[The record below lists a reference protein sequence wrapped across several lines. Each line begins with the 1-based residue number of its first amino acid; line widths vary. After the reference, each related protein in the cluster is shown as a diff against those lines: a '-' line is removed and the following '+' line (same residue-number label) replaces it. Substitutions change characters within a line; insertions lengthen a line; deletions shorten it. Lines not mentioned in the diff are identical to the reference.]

1 MSSTKYPNVIFI
13 IADQMKW
20 SALRMYSDIGIEA
33 PSLERLASEGV
44 RFEHGITPHPL
55 CVPARVSMM
64 TSRYAHSTGA
74 RRNETLMPPG
84 ELHAFRI
91 WKELGYTT
99 GLIGKNHCF
108 IQKSDLDTLDVRVE
122 LSHRGL
128 SSNDYLGEDGSLQG
142 MDWVV
147 PQDVIAESHSSR
159 GAMVGGSGAGDF
171 MVSDHDLAGYSSS
184 AIPTQVESFLERAAD
199 GDTFDGSGGTGEQT
213 KPFAIQVSFPDPHAP
228 NEVPRKYAEMVP
240 PELIDLPPTR
250 EGEFDGDS
258 SPERN
263 RVLYEMLSLDGKS
276 EGEIRNI
283 VATYLAMTRFVD
295 DGIGRIL
302 DKLDELNIR
311 DNTIIVFTADH
322 GDFAGEHNMFG
333 KGGVYYDSLVRVP
346 YIVSWPG
353 GGVPQGEVDDSPVST
368 IDLLPTILQLS
379 GVADFTTSPQQE
391 PGQELPSAGPRLLAE
406 INSDVITSES
416 LRRLQGKPLP
426 TVTNASSREAAFSE
440 YGTGGPAFTMEML
453 NKLPIKTG
461 SPAIM
466 GSLWIREAE
475 GRRKM
480 VRTREWKYVTDL
492 SSPNSSNGSS
502 KSDGSTAYSE
512 DELYDLKND
521 PWELTNVAQS
531 AENVG
536 VISNMRAL
544 LVDWMLETEDYNPVP
559 IPISI
564 GRGLKPDIDTSR

>member
-1 MSSTKYPNVIFI
+1 MSKTEYPNVIFI
-13 IADQMKW
+13 IADQMKS
-20 SALRMYSDIGIEA
+20 SALRMYSEIGIET

-44 RFEHGITPHPL
+44 RFEIGITPHAL

-64 TSRYAHSTGA
+64 TSRFAHSTGS

-108 IQKSDLDTLDVRVE
+108 IQQSDLDTLDVRLE
-122 LSHRGL
+122 LSHGGL
-128 SSNDYLGEDGSLQG
+128 PKDNYLGEDNSLQG
-142 MDWVV
+142 MEWVV
-147 PQDVIAESHSSR
+147 PQSVITQSHSSR
-159 GAMVGGSGAGDF
+159 GNMRGGSGAGAYV
-171 MVSDHDLAGYSSS
+171 VSDHDLSGYSSS
-184 AIPTQVESFLERAAD
+184 AIPTQVESFLERAVD
-199 GDTFDGSGGTGEQT
+199 GDTFDGTGGKGEQT

-228 NEVPRKYAEMVP
+228 NEVPRKYAEMVT
-240 PELIDLPPTR
+240 PESISLPPTR
-250 EGEFDGDS
+250 EGEFDDDS

-263 RVLYEMLSLDGKS
+263 RVLYEMLRLDGMS
-276 EGEIRNI
+276 EEKIRNI
-283 VATYLAMTRFVD
+283 VGTYLAMTRFVD

-302 DKLDELNIR
+302 DKLDELDIR

-322 GDFAGEHNMFG
+322 GDFGGEHNMFG

-353 GGVPQGEVDDSPVST
+353 GGVPQGEVDHSPVST

-379 GVADFTTSPQQE
+379 GVADFTASPPQE
-391 PGQELPSAGPRLLAE
+391 PGQDYPAAGPRLLADIE
-406 INSDVITSES
+406 SDIVTSES

-426 TVTNASSREAAFSE
+426 TVTNAPSRTAAFSE

-453 NKLPIKTG
+453 NQLPEPTG

-492 SSPNSSNGSS
+492 SSSNSSGSNNS
-502 KSDGSTAYSE
+502 SAHSE

-521 PWELTNVAQS
+521 PWELTNVAQN
-531 AENVG
+531 AEHVG
-536 VISNMRAL
+536 VISNMRGL

-559 IPISI
+559 LPTVI
-564 GRGLKPDIDTSR
+564 GRGTKPEIDTSR

>member
-1 MSSTKYPNVIFI
+1 MSKTEYPNVIFI
-13 IADQMKW
+13 IADQMKS
-20 SALRMYSDIGIEA
+20 SALRMYSEIGIET

-44 RFEHGITPHPL
+44 RFEIGITPHAL

-64 TSRYAHSTGA
+64 TSRFAHSTGS

-108 IQKSDLDTLDVRVE
+108 IQQSDLDTLDVRLE
-122 LSHRGL
+122 LSHGGL
-128 SSNDYLGEDGSLQG
+128 PKDNYLGEDNSLQG
-142 MDWVV
+142 MEWVV
-147 PQDVIAESHSSR
+147 PQSVITQSHSSR
-159 GAMVGGSGAGDF
+159 GNMRGGSGAGAYV
-171 MVSDHDLAGYSSS
+171 VSDHDLSGYSSS
-184 AIPTQVESFLERAAD
+184 AIPTQVESFLERAVD
-199 GDTFDGSGGTGEQT
+199 GDTFDGTGGKGEQT
-213 KPFAIQVSFPDPHAP
+213 RPFAIQVSFPDPHAP
-228 NEVPRKYAEMVP
+228 NEVPRKYAEMVT
-240 PELIDLPPTR
+240 PESISLPPTR
-250 EGEFDGDS
+250 EGEFDDDS

-263 RVLYEMLSLDGKS
+263 RVLYEMLRLDGMS
-276 EGEIRNI
+276 EEKIRNI
-283 VATYLAMTRFVD
+283 VGTYLAMTRFVD

-302 DKLDELNIR
+302 DKLDELDIR

-322 GDFAGEHNMFG
+322 GDFGGEHNMFG

-353 GGVPQGEVDDSPVST
+353 GGVPQGEVDHSPVST

-379 GVADFTTSPQQE
+379 GVADFTASPPQE
-391 PGQELPSAGPRLLAE
+391 PGQDYPAAGPRLLADIE
-406 INSDVITSES
+406 SDIVTSES

-426 TVTNASSREAAFSE
+426 TVTNAPSRTAAFSE

-453 NKLPIKTG
+453 NQLPEQTG

-492 SSPNSSNGSS
+492 SSSNSSGSNNS
-502 KSDGSTAYSE
+502 SAHSE

-521 PWELTNVAQS
+521 PWELTNVAQN
-531 AENVG
+531 AEHVG
-536 VISNMRAL
+536 VISNMRGL

-559 IPISI
+559 LPTVI
-564 GRGLKPDIDTSR
+564 GRGTKPEIDTSR

>member
-1 MSSTKYPNVIFI
+1 MSCTKYPNVIFI

-20 SALRMYSDIGIEA
+20 SALRMYSEIGIET

-108 IQKSDLDTLDVRVE
+108 IQQSDLDTLDVRLE
-122 LSHRGL
+122 LSHRGI
-128 SSNDYLGEDGSLQG
+128 SAGDYLGEDNSVKG
-142 MDWVV
+142 MEWVV
-147 PQDVIAESHSSR
+147 PVDVIKESHSSR
-159 GAMVGGSGAGDF
+159 TGITGGSRGGNF
-171 MVSDHDLAGYSSS
+171 VISDHDLAGYSSS
-184 AIPTQVESFLERAAD
+184 AIPTQIESFLERVSG
-199 GDTFDGSGGTGEQT
+199 GDKFDGTGESGEQT
-213 KPFAIQVSFPDPHAP
+213 NPFAIQISFPDPHSP
-228 NEVPRKYAEMVP
+228 NEVHRKYADMVP
-240 PELIDLPPTR
+240 PSSINLPPTR
-250 EGEFDGDS
+250 DGEFDDAS

-263 RVLYEMLSLDGKS
+263 KVLYKMLSLDGKS
-276 EGEIRNI
+276 EAEVRDI
-283 VATYLAMTRFVD
+283 VGTYLAMTRFVD

-302 DKLDELNIR
+302 DKLDELDMR

-346 YIVSWPG
+346 YIVSWPCG
-353 GGVPQGEVDDSPVST
+353 NVPQGVVDDSPVST

-379 GVADFTTSPQQE
+379 GVADFSKSPQQE
-391 PGQELPSAGPRLLAE
+391 PGQDFPPAGPRLLAE
-406 INSDVITSES
+406 IDSDVITSES
-416 LRRLQGKPLP
+416 LRRLQGKLLP
-426 TVTNASSREAAFSE
+426 TVTDAPPRTAAFSE

-453 NKLPIKTG
+453 EKLPVSTG
-461 SPAIM
+461 SEAVM

-480 VRTREWKYVTDL
+480 VRTRDWKYVTDL
-492 SSPNSSNGSS
+492 SSASAA
-502 KSDGSTAYSE
+502 KSDKSTAYSE
-512 DELYDLKND
+512 DELYDLKKD
-521 PWELTNVAQS
+521 PWELTNVAHN

-559 IPISI
+559 IPTSI
-564 GRGLKPDIDTSR
+564 GRGPRPEIDTTG

>member
-1 MSSTKYPNVIFI
+1 MSKTEHPNVIFI

-20 SALRMYSDIGIEA
+20 SALRMYSDIGVET

-44 RFEHGITPHPL
+44 RFETGITPHAL

-64 TSRYAHSTGA
+64 TSRFAHSTGA

-108 IQKSDLDTLDVRVE
+108 IQQSDLDTLDVRLE

-128 SSNDYLGEDGSLQG
+128 SSNDYLGEDGSVKG
-142 MDWVV
+142 MEWVV
-147 PQDVIAESHSSR
+147 PESVIAESHSSR
-159 GAMVGGSGAGDF
+159 GNMIGGSGAGAF
-171 MVSDHDLAGYSSS
+171 EVSDHDLAGYSSS
-184 AIPTQVESFLERAAD
+184 AIPTQVESFLERAVN
-199 GDTFDGSGGTGEQT
+199 GDIFDGTGETGEQT
-213 KPFAIQVSFPDPHAP
+213 RPFAIQVSFPDPHAP
-228 NEVPRKYAEMVP
+228 NETPRKYSEMVP
-240 PELIDLPPTR
+240 PELITLPPKR
-250 EGEFDGDS
+250 DGEFDLPNV
-258 SPERN
+258 PERN
-263 RVLYEMLSLDGKS
+263 RVLYRMLSLDGKS

-283 VATYLAMTRFVD
+283 VGTYLAMTRFVD

-302 DKLDELNIR
+302 VKLDELGIR

-379 GVADFTTSPQQE
+379 GVADFTASPPQAS
-391 PGQELPSAGPRLLAE
+391 GQDFPPAGPRLLADIDSE
-406 INSDVITSES
+406 IVTSES
-416 LRRLQGKPLP
+416 LRRLQGKLLP
-426 TVTNASSREAAFSE
+426 TVTNAPPRVAAFSE
-440 YGTGGPAFTMEML
+440 YGTGGPAFTMSML
-453 NKLPIKTG
+453 NQLPEKTG

-466 GSLWIREAE
+466 DSLWAREAE

-480 VRTREWKYVTDL
+480 VRTRDWKYVTDL
-492 SSPNSSNGSS
+492 SSASSAS
-502 KSDGSTAYSE
+502 SDGSTAYSE

-521 PWELTNVAQS
+521 PWELTNVAQE
-531 AENVG
+531 AGNVG

-559 IPISI
+559 LPTLI
-564 GRGLKPDIDTSR
+564 GRGRKPEIDTSR

>member
-1 MSSTKYPNVIFI
+1 MSKTEYPNVIFI
-13 IADQMKW
+13 IADQMKS
-20 SALRMYSDIGIEA
+20 SALRMYSEIGIET

-44 RFEHGITPHPL
+44 RFEIGITPHAL

-64 TSRYAHSTGA
+64 TSRFAHSTGS

-108 IQKSDLDTLDVRVE
+108 IQQSDLDTLDVRLE
-122 LSHRGL
+122 LSHGGL
-128 SSNDYLGEDGSLQG
+128 PKDNYLGEDNSLQG
-142 MDWVV
+142 MEWVV
-147 PQDVIAESHSSR
+147 PQSVITQSHSSR
-159 GAMVGGSGAGDF
+159 GNMRGGSGAGAYV
-171 MVSDHDLAGYSSS
+171 VSNHDLSGYSSS
-184 AIPTQVESFLERAAD
+184 AIPTQVESFLERAVD
-199 GDTFDGSGGTGEQT
+199 GDTFDGTGGKGEQT
-213 KPFAIQVSFPDPHAP
+213 RPFAIQVSFPDPHAP
-228 NEVPRKYAEMVP
+228 NEVPRKYAEMVT
-240 PELIDLPPTR
+240 PESISLPPTR
-250 EGEFDGDS
+250 EGEFDDDS

-263 RVLYEMLSLDGKS
+263 RVLYEMLRLDGMS
-276 EGEIRNI
+276 EEKIRNI
-283 VATYLAMTRFVD
+283 VGTYLAMTRFVD

-302 DKLDELNIR
+302 DKLDELDIR

-322 GDFAGEHNMFG
+322 GDFGGEHNMFG

-353 GGVPQGEVDDSPVST
+353 GGVPQGEVDHSPVST

-379 GVADFTTSPQQE
+379 GVADFTASPPQE
-391 PGQELPSAGPRLLAE
+391 PGQDYPAAGPRLLADIE
-406 INSDVITSES
+406 SDIVTSES

-426 TVTNASSREAAFSE
+426 TVTNAPSRTAAFSE

-453 NKLPIKTG
+453 NQLPEPTG

-492 SSPNSSNGSS
+492 SSSNSSGSNNS
-502 KSDGSTAYSE
+502 SAHSE

-521 PWELTNVAQS
+521 PWELTNVAQN
-531 AENVG
+531 AEHVG
-536 VISNMRAL
+536 VISNMRGL

-559 IPISI
+559 LPTVI
-564 GRGLKPDIDTSR
+564 GRGTKPEIDTSR